1 MQKLVCAAV
10 VLCLCAS
17 ACSAAPLRTR
27 SRHGGSSG
35 RGRGSRGR
43 HRANSIAADDNKD
56 ASEAMGFV
64 NFMNNPS
71 LAQSIFITY
80 VALEDN
86 MNPFQIADGSKMLHR
101 GNKILTAFRRIFG
114 IKSR

>member
-1 MQKLVCAAV
+1 MQKWVCAAV

-17 ACSAAPLRTR
+17 AAAAVPLRTR
-27 SRHGGSSG
+27 PRPRHRSSS
-35 RGRGSRGR
+35 SRGR
-43 HRANSIAADDNKD
+43 HRANSIAAASGDNKD
-56 ASEAMGFV
+56 ASEAMGFI

-71 LAQSIFITY
+71 LAQTIFIWY